1 MDVAHTAPVERAS
14 AADLGQLASDAG
26 SVPNQVGAVLVIDT
40 RDLAAGEIAQRLAH
54 VPRLRQRLVSVP
66 LGGGPPIWVDDPHLD
81 LAQHVVVVDCPE
93 PRDETALLALAAE
106 RLTTP
111 LPRDRPLWSVTIV
124 RGLDGGRTA
133 LVVVFHHVVADG
145 IGGLAVLA
153 RLLDGVP
160 VPPGRPP
167 PAAAPSWRA
176 LRADAAD
183 RRRAAV
189 RGLPAA
195 VDRGRD
201 GVRELARRPTVAEAC
216 SLNRPTGAQRRIV
229 TVQAQL
235 ATLKQRGAA
244 DGASVNDVLLAAI
257 TAALARLLHHRGEH
271 VDRLVV
277 SMLVAPPAHTA
288 VGNQAGVAPVA
299 LPAHGP
305 ARDRLRAIAAST
317 REVKRHAR
325 GASAPLLGLGLRV
338 LARLRLLRRL
348 MDRQRMVHT
357 FVTNLRGPDRQVAVG
372 GAVVSGM
379 IPLSL
384 ATGNVTVAFAA
395 LSYAGTMTVTVVVDP
410 THHPDLDVL
419 VAALHD
425 ELAVGSDEDLPGSGD
440 DRGQPTTR

>member
-1 MDVAHTAPVERAS
+1 MDVAHTGPVERAS

-40 RDLAAGEIAQRLAH
+40 RDLAAAEIAERLAA
-54 VPRLRQRLVSVP
+54 VPRLRQRLMPVP
-66 LGGGPPIWVDDPHLD
+66 LGGGPPVWVDDPHVD

-93 PRDETALLALAAE
+93 PRDETALLALAAD

-111 LPRDRPLWSVTIV
+111 LPRDRPLWAVTIV
-124 RGLDGGRTA
+124 HGLDGGRTA
-133 LVVVFHHVVADG
+133 LIVVFHHVIADG

-160 VPPGRPP
+160 VPPGRPVP
-167 PAAAPSWRA
+167 VAAPSWRA
-176 LRADAAD
+176 LRKDAAD

-195 VDRGRD
+195 ISRGRD
-201 GVRELARRPTVAEAC
+201 GIRELARRPTVAEPC
-216 SLNRPTGAQRRIV
+216 SLNRPTGPHRRIV
-229 TVQAQL
+229 TVRADL
-235 ATLKQRGAA
+235 ATLKRRGAA
-244 DGASVNDVLLAAI
+244 YGASVNDVLLAAT
-257 TAALARLLHHRGEH
+257 TAALARLLDHRGEH

-277 SMLVAPPAHTA
+277 SMLVAPQAHTA
-288 VGNQAGVAPVA
+288 IGNQAGVAPVD

-305 ARDRLRAIAAST
+305 ARDRLPAIAAIT

-325 GASAPLLGLGLRV
+325 GASAPLLGIGLRV
-338 LARLRLLRRL
+338 LARLRLLRWF

-357 FVTNLRGPDRQVAVG
+357 FVTNLRGPDRQVAVC
-372 GAVVSGM
+372 GAPATGL

-395 LSYAGTMTVTVVVDP
+395 LSYAGTMTVSVVADP
-410 THHPDLDVL
+410 LHHPDLDVL
-419 VAALHD
+419 VTALHE
-425 ELAVGSDEDLPGSGD
+425 ELAASPDGRVPDAAATPSS
-440 DRGQPTTR
+440 

>member
-1 MDVAHTAPVERAS
+1 MDGVHTESIERAS

-40 RDLAAGEIAQRLAH
+40 PELAAADIAQRLAA
-54 VPRLRQRLVSVP
+54 VPRLRQRLLPVP
-66 LGGGPPIWVDDPHLD
+66 LGGGPPVWVDDAHVD
-81 LAQHVVVVDCPE
+81 LTQHVVVVDCPE
-93 PRDETALLALAAE
+93 PRDETALLALAAD

-124 RGLDGGRTA
+124 HGLGGGRAA
-133 LVVVFHHVVADG
+133 LIVVFHHVIADG

-160 VPPGRPP
+160 APAGRALPV
-167 PAAAPSWRA
+167 AAPSWRA

-195 VDRGRD
+195 IGRGRD
-201 GVRELARRPTVAEAC
+201 GVRELARRPTVAAPC
-216 SLNRPTGAQRRIV
+216 SLNRPTGPHRRIV
-229 TVQAQL
+229 TVRADL
-235 ATLKQRGAA
+235 AKVKRRGAA

-257 TAALARLLHHRGEH
+257 TAALIRLLDHRGEH
-271 VDRLVV
+271 VDRIVV
-277 SMLVAPPAHTA
+277 SMLVAPQAHSA
-288 VGNQAGVAPVA
+288 VGNQAGVAPVD

-325 GASAPLLGLGLRV
+325 GASAPLLGIGLRV
-338 LARLRLLRRL
+338 LARLGLLRWF

-357 FVTNLRGPDRQVAVG
+357 FVTNLRGPDQQVAVG
-372 GAVVSGM
+372 GAPVTSL

-384 ATGNVTVAFAA
+384 ATGNVSVAFAA
-395 LSYAGTMTVTVVVDP
+395 LSYAGTITVSVVADP
-410 THHPDLDVL
+410 VHHPDLDVL
-419 VAALHD
+419 VTALHE
-425 ELAVGSDEDLPGSGD
+425 ELNASADGNVPDAAETPP
-440 DRGQPTTR
+440 R